1 VRVLQSFLHWFGYGL
16 CHQLPERSFF
26 GAGVQVPV
34 CARDTGIYVG
44 FMISLVMI
52 SVLHRGSRPREFPA
66 PAGWVAIAVMIAAM
80 GLDGVSSYAGLRA
93 TTNELRLLTG
103 LLAGYAIAAMLTPM
117 LNDEF
122 WRTGSRERVLDPAG
136 RLFAWLATVPVAY
149 VGIFYG
155 APLLGVA
162 YPILVVVTIVATLT
176 SVNLVLVCLTP
187 PFERRANRIT
197 DAWAA
202 ILIAIAMSFLEVWLS
217 NLLRVWLESL
227 VSRL

>member
-34 CARDTGIYVG
+34 CARDTGIYFG
-44 FMISLVMI
+44 FMISLIMI
-52 SVLHRGSRPREFPA
+52 AVVHRGSRPREFPA
-66 PAGWVAIAVMIAAM
+66 PSGWVAIALMIAAM
-80 GLDGVSSYAGLRA
+80 GFDGVSSYAGLRA
-93 TTNELRLLTG
+93 TTNELRLITG

-122 WRTGSRERVLDPAG
+122 WRRGSRERVLDPAW
-136 RLFAWLATVPVAY
+136 RLFAWLGTVPVAY
-149 VGIFYG
+149 VALFYG
-155 APLLGVA
+155 APLLGVG
-162 YPILVVVTIVATLT
+162 YPLLVVGTIVATLT
-176 SVNLVLVCLTP
+176 AVNLVLVCLTP
-187 PFERRANRIT
+187 PFERKADRIA

-227 VSRL
+227 VARL